1 MSISAEPLKE
11 PPLAICIRR
20 ESMVASTKPSTTSV
34 SQSVISTPLSL
45 MLGPTVSLAG
55 DSWVLVSAAAATLE
69 GRLDKVDALTRDEDR
84 EEAEV
89 EAEPAAGAVD
99 AEELEVVEVLALLSR
114 LPKKDSERS
123 MVSPEISNKLKQN
136 GALPALR

>member
-20 ESMVASTKPSTTSV
+20 ESIVASTKPSTTSV

-55 DSWVLVSAAAATLE
+55 DSWVLASATAATLE
-69 GRLDKVDALTRDEDR
+69 GRLDKVEAFTRDEDK

-89 EAEPAAGAVD
+89 EPEPAVWVVD
-99 AEELEVVEVLALLSR
+99 TEELVVALEVLALLSR

-123 MVSPEISNKLKQN
+123 MV
-136 GALPALR
+136 